1 MKILPPEHCP
11 SCEEE
16 LFWENDILYCHN
28 PLCSA
33 KNKKQVEHFTK
44 TLKIKGFG
52 PSTIEKLEI
61 ESPYEIYYLSFETI
75 SGALNSEKLAEKL
88 LEEIKKSTK
97 CSLEEVLPAL
107 SIPLIGK
114 TASTKLCSVIE
125 DIHELTEEKCKE
137 AGLGPKATENLMFWY
152 KNNFDVMLPFSWEV
166 SKNFI
171 PQSTKEVVCIS
182 GRLSSYKS
190 KAEAE
195 KALVKMG
202 YRVVSSVTKEVSIL
216 INESGVESSKTRKAR
231 DRGVSVVTNINQL
244 LQE

>member
-114 TASTKLCSVIE
+114 TA
-125 DIHELTEEKCKE
+125 LTEEKCKE

-166 SKNFI
+166 SKDFI